1 MQENLVSDKNP
12 FLSVILIFVVV
23 FIGFVFVGPLIGL
36 SIASSFY
43 EGNLLGDL
51 QSKSTDPQLF
61 LPLMVTQGITSLV
74 GLIVMPLLYLKFILH
89 KPFSPFFKRESDLVK
104 SIFLMA
110 GICLS
115 FMITISPIAEWNM
128 KFVFPEFLQE
138 FGNWARAQ
146 EDTLAEMTKLLT
158 HFNTP
163 ADYAIGM
170 LVIAILPGIGEELVF
185 RGFIQ
190 NELFRNNR
198 NIHLAIWTSAILFSA
213 IHMQF
218 FGFIPRVLLGAM
230 FGYLYYW
237 SGNLAI
243 PMIAH
248 FFHNGFTLTMLYL
261 YQLGYIDVN
270 IDTEES
276 APWSLVAIA
285 AMFTFALLYFSR
297 KHYSTQQLQ

>member
-1 MQENLVSDKNP
+1 MQENLVSNKSP
-12 FLSVILIFVVV
+12 LLSVILIFVVV
-23 FIGFVFVGPLIGL
+23 FIGFVFIGPFIGL
-36 SIASSFY
+36 GVASGFY
-43 EGNLLGDL
+43 DGNLLMDL
-51 QSKSTDPQLF
+51 QAKKTDPSLF
-61 LPLMVTQGITSLV
+61 FPLMITQGITSLIGLIVLPIVYLKFIEHKPFAPFFKTEADLLKSV
-74 GLIVMPLLYLKFILH
+74 GLIV
-89 KPFSPFFKRESDLVK
+89 
-104 SIFLMA
+104 
-110 GICLS
+110 GIGLS
-115 FMITISPIAEWNM
+115 FLIAISPIAEWNM

-158 HFNTP
+158 HFNSP

-190 NELFRNNR
+190 NELFRSNK

-218 FGFIPRVLLGAM
+218 FGFVPRVLLGAL

-261 YQLGYIDVN
+261 YQLGSIDIN

-276 APWSLVAIA
+276 APWSLVALG
-285 AMFTFALLYFSR
+285 MVFTFTLLYFFR

>member
-1 MQENLVSDKNP
+1 MQENLVSNKNP
-12 FLSVILIFVVV
+12 LFSVILIFVVV

-36 SIASSFY
+36 GVASGFY
-43 EGNLLGDL
+43 DGNLLLDL
-51 QSKSTDPQLF
+51 QSKKSDPALF
-61 LPLMVTQGITSLV
+61 LPLMITQGITCLI
-74 GLIVMPLLYLKFILH
+74 GLIILPLVYLKFIEH
-89 KPFSPFFKRESDLVK
+89 KPFAPFFKTETDLLK
-104 SIFLMA
+104 SVGLII
-110 GICLS
+110 GIGLS
-115 FMITISPIAEWNM
+115 FLIAISPIAEWNM

-170 LVIAILPGIGEELVF
+170 LVIAILPGVGEELVF

-218 FGFIPRVLLGAM
+218 FGFIPRVLLGAL

-248 FFHNGFTLTMLYL
+248 FFHNGFTLTMLYS
-261 YQLGYIDVN
+261 YQLGFIDIN
-270 IDTEES
+270 IDSEES
-276 APWSLVAIA
+276 APWTLVALG
-285 AMFTFALLYFSR
+285 MVFTFTLLYFFR

>member
-1 MQENLVSDKNP
+1 MQQNLVSNKNP
-12 FLSVILIFVVV
+12 FRSVILIFIVV

-36 SIASSFY
+36 TIASGFY
-43 EGNLLGDL
+43 DGNLLVDL
-51 QSKSTDPQLF
+51 QSKKADPTLF
-61 LPLMVTQGITSLV
+61 LPLMITQGITSLL
-74 GLIVMPLLYLKFILH
+74 GLIVMPLLYLKFIEH
-89 KPFSPFFKRESDLVK
+89 KPFAPFFKTESDLIK
-104 SIFLMA
+104 SLVLIV
-110 GICLS
+110 GIGLS
-115 FMITISPIAEWNM
+115 FLIAISPVAEWNM
-128 KFVFPEFLQE
+128 KFVFPEFLEE
-138 FGNWARAQ
+138 FGKWARAQ

-170 LVIAILPGIGEELVF
+170 LVIAILPGIGEEIVF

-190 NELFRNNR
+190 NELFRSNR

-218 FGFIPRVLLGAM
+218 FGFVPRVLLGAL

-261 YQLGYIDVN
+261 YQLGSIDIN
-270 IDTEES
+270 IDSEES
-276 APWSLVAIA
+276 APWSLVALG
-285 AMFTFALLYFSR
+285 MVFTFTLLYFFR